1 MRETVSVRPPM
12 WRARERLPMHVV
24 AVAQLDFAVRN
35 TRVLCRRTV
44 AAVRRAGPA
53 PEGLADAVSLLAD
66 AVEELVTH
74 LVDPDAHTQSRR
86 LALEAAIRA
95 TAVFE
100 EHAGLQTTAIVAQ
113 VRSTAIDLLRGS
125 GLSEDEATRALEEA
139 LGSPVDQE

>member
-1 MRETVSVRPPM
+1 
-12 WRARERLPMHVV
+12 
-24 AVAQLDFAVRN
+24 
-35 TRVLCRRTV
+35 V

-53 PEGLADAVSLLAD
+53 PEGLADAVALLAD

-74 LVDPDAHTQSRR
+74 LVDPDADTQSRR
-86 LALEAAIRA
+86 FALAAATRA

-125 GLSEDEATRALEEA
+125 GLSEDEAVRALEEA
-139 LGSPVDQE
+139 VGSPAEDA